1 MDRYWNSG
9 VYWCE
14 SETQFSNAANIT
26 IQNDDVILVS
36 PVRPV
41 TEGHSVTLG
50 CKLKTENVL
59 LDVDFYR
66 NDKLIHNHTRGEL
79 FISAVTK
86 SDEGFYKCR
95 GTDST
100 QGLTSLS
107 EESWLSVKY
116 AEDTAASSA
125 FPVLLVVGLLCGV
138 FLIILLL
145 LFLYRCRKSTD
156 SSVMRS
162 QRTNQRPATD
172 HVINQVETQ
181 DGNYASLLHGDA
193 VLYETIK
200 GSEEPEHGTNNEPEE
215 SVYSNVTMGTAAD
228 S

>member
-1 MDRYWNSG
+1 MIH
-9 VYWCE
+9 VYLYLC
-14 SETQFSNAANIT
+14 
-26 IQNDDVILVS
+26 
-36 PVRPV
+36 
-41 TEGHSVTLG
+41 
-50 CKLKTENVL
+50 
-59 LDVDFYR
+59 VD
-66 NDKLIHNHTRGEL
+66 
-79 FISAVTK
+79 
-86 SDEGFYKCR
+86 
-95 GTDST
+95 
-100 QGLTSLS
+100 
-107 EESWLSVKY
+107 

-181 DGNYASLLHGDA
+181 DGNYASLLHGDSC
-193 VLYETIK
+193 LYETIRR
-200 GSEEPEHGTNNEPEE
+200 SEEPEHGTNNEPEE

-228 S
+228 P